1 MDPRQISVAIS
12 ARRMMS
18 MMKRIG
24 LDPKT
29 AMLGDVL
36 SGPLSH
42 YSDYELDRALDAAGL
57 SRAYLFTDAP
67 MNAPYRRSMAKLMA
81 HFGIAPELVV
91 KQFWNALR
99 AADKVCQGCG
109 NRQRCIN
116 WLDWPASGNAP
127 RVFCP
132 NAEIFDAITSWQKT
146 LKYRG
151 ADVPN
156 TARGS

>member
-24 LDPKT
+24 PNPET

-36 SGPLSH
+36 SGPLSY
-42 YSDYELDRALDAAGL
+42 YSDDELDRALDAAGVL
-57 SRAYLFTDAP
+57 RAYLFTDAP
-67 MNAPYRRSMAKLMA
+67 RNAPYRRRMAKLMA

-99 AADKVCQGCG
+99 AADKVCQECG
-109 NRQRCIN
+109 NRQRCTN
-116 WLDWPASGNAP
+116 WLDWPASDHAP
-127 RVFCP
+127 RVICP
-132 NAEIFDAITSWQKT
+132 NAETFDAIASWQKT
-146 LKYRG
+146 LKDRG
-151 ADVPN
+151 AGVPN
-156 TARGS
+156 TTRDS